1 MHPIER
7 QTPFFFLLNYQML
20 TVHGRL
26 QLFNQDDVMFL
37 CLDAVAKGH

>member
-1 MHPIER
+1 MRPIER

-26 QLFNQDDVMFL
+26 QLFNQDGIMFL